1 MNNAYSAGVG
11 GFNPNRGGPEFR
23 CDCLLRAK
31 DMTVNFSVPARS
43 IVIVLLL
50 LFLALLSLSN
60 GYSLDV
66 PPIEGH
72 INDYAQLLSPAQKT
86 EMESLLSRFEK
97 QSTYRV
103 AIITIPS
110 LEGEEIEPYSLKIAE
125 AWNVREQGK
134 ENWVL
139 LAVAPVEG
147 KVRIE
152 VGNALQGRL
161 TGAKR
166 ERIIRKAV
174 LPRLRENDYYGGLAD
189 GIRAI
194 IAEAGEKVG
203 GTDRVVSSSPRPENM
218 LSVMFIAFLISGMI
232 GLISWLYGGLA
243 GAGLGAG
250 FAIFWGMTLSRVLSG
265 LVVGGCLGLISPL
278 LLRFVLKGAMNPSGR
293 GGWYRR
299 TRGWNDPGVGGG
311 WGGFSAGGGSF
322 GGGGD

>member
-1 MNNAYSAGVG
+1 
-11 GFNPNRGGPEFR
+11 
-23 CDCLLRAK
+23 
-31 DMTVNFSVPARS
+31 MTAFFPAPARS
-43 IVIVLLL
+43 IVIILLL
-50 LFLALLSLSN
+50 LFIALSSRSI
-60 GYSLDV
+60 GYSLAV
-66 PPIEGH
+66 PPIEGL
-72 INDYAQLLSPAQKT
+72 INDYARLLAPTQRG
-86 EMESLLSRFEK
+86 ELESILSRYEK
-97 QSTYRV
+97 QSTNRV
-103 AIITIPS
+103 AIVTVPS
-110 LEGEEIEPYSLKIAE
+110 LEGEQIETYSQKIAE
-125 AWNVREQGK
+125 AWTVRGRGK

-139 LAVAPVEG
+139 LTVAPVERE
-147 KVRIE
+147 VRIE
-152 VGNALQGRL
+152 VGSALRDRL
-161 TGAKR
+161 TDAKR
-166 ERIIRKAV
+166 DRIIRKMV

-194 IAEAGEKVG
+194 ISETGEKVG
-203 GTDRVVSSSPRPENM
+203 GTDLPVDPSPRPENM

-265 LVVGGCLGLISPL
+265 FVVGGSLGMISPL
-278 LLRFVLKGAMNPSGR
+278 LLRFVLKSAMNPSGH